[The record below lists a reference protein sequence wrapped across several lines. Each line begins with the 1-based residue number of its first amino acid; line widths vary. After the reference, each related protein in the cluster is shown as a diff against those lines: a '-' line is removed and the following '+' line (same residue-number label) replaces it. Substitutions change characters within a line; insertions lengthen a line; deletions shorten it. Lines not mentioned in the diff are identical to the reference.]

1 MGVKRVLTV
10 LFLFVTL
17 IAIAKEILTGRVV
30 KVADGDTI
38 TILTENFKQVKI
50 RLHGIDC
57 PESSQDFGTRAKQF
71 TSELCF
77 GKTVKVEALDTDRY
91 GRTIGLVILPDGKVL
106 NKELLRAG
114 LAWHYKHYDKS
125 QEFADLET
133 AAKSKKAGLWVQPNA
148 IAPWEFRRAAR

>member
-1 MGVKRVLTV
+1 MGVKRVLTL
-10 LFLFVTL
+10 LFLFVALT
-17 IAIAKEILTGRVV
+17 AIAKEVLRGRVV

-38 TILTENFKQVKI
+38 TILTEDFKQVKI

-125 QEFADLET
+125 QELADLEVT
-133 AAKSKKAGLWVQPNA
+133 AKKNKVGLWVQPNA
-148 IAPWEFRRAAR
+148 IAPWDFRRSK